1 MVVILWNELGN
12 DYSVIYK
19 SSIILTIS
27 NKSHRDSGLVQQR
40 VAATGRDIRRSSS
53 KRQAESRCN
62 VKRLIH
68 EAGAATSTKLR

>member
-53 KRQAESRCN
+53 KRQAESLCN

-68 EAGAATSTKLR
+68 GASATTSTKLR